1 MRSRASLLAH
11 PAKMSNFAAMKAV
24 MALVFLG
31 LLTACASRP
40 NEALQD
46 PSEVKADTKAREE
59 FAKSLPKP
67 RDN

>member
-1 MRSRASLLAH
+1 
-11 PAKMSNFAAMKAV
+11 MKAV
-24 MALVFLG
+24 IALVLLG
-31 LLTACASRP
+31 LLTSCASRP

-46 PSEVKADTKAREE
+46 PTEVKADMKARDE

>member
-1 MRSRASLLAH
+1 MSKLA
-11 PAKMSNFAAMKAV
+11 PMKAV
-24 MALVFLG
+24 IALIFLG
-31 LLTACASRP
+31 LITGCASRP

-46 PSEVKADTKAREE
+46 PTEVKADIKARED

>member
-1 MRSRASLLAH
+1 
-11 PAKMSNFAAMKAV
+11 MSNFAAMKAV